1 MNRTSPDWTLWRS
14 FGAVIEQG
22 SLSGAA
28 RQLGVSQPT
37 IGRHIQALEAEL
49 GATLFIRTI
58 KGFEPNASAMRLFDQ
73 VKMAQNSLNEA
84 TILGEGAN
92 TRLSGAVRI
101 TASTITSHYI
111 LPKMLAQ
118 IREQF
123 PSIEIELVPSDSAEN
138 LLMRECDIAVRMFRP
153 TQLELVSR
161 KIGQSPITCC
171 AHIQYLEKNGSP
183 KKIGDLYEL
192 DMVGFDR
199 SDLLLSVARQLGFDL
214 QRHHFALR
222 TDSQTAMWEMIK
234 AGLGI
239 GFAQTILV
247 DGEPEIRAI
256 LPQLAIPPLQI
267 WLTTHKELFT
277 SARIRVIYDR
287 LGQLLGRYFSTGSEP
302 SRNI

>member
-1 MNRTSPDWTLWRS
+1 MWRS

-37 IGRHIQALEAEL
+37 IGRHIQTLENEL

-58 KGFEPNASAMRLFDQ
+58 KGFEPNASAMRLFEQ
-73 VKMAQNSLNEA
+73 VKMAKNSLSEA
-84 TILGEGAN
+84 AILAEGSN
-92 TRLSGAVRI
+92 TKLSGAVRI

-111 LPKMLAQ
+111 LPKMLAD

-153 TQLELVSR
+153 TQLELIAR
-161 KIGQSPITCC
+161 KIGVSPMTCC
-171 AHIQYLEKNGSP
+171 AHTQFLKKNGTP
-183 KKIGDLYEL
+183 KNIEDLYDFDL
-192 DMVGFDR
+192 VGFDR
-199 SDLLLSVARQLGFDL
+199 SELLISVARQLGFDL
-214 QRHHFALR
+214 QRHHFTLR

-239 GFAQTILV
+239 GFAQTVLV
-247 DGEPEIRAI
+247 DAEPEIETI
-256 LPQLAIPPLQI
+256 LPQLVIPPLQI

-287 LGQLLGRYFSTGSEP
+287 LGELLGNYFSTE
-302 SRNI
+302 

>member
-1 MNRTSPDWTLWRS
+1 LWRS

-37 IGRHIQALEAEL
+37 IGRHIQTLESEL

-58 KGFEPNASAMRLFDQ
+58 KGFEPNASAMRLFEQ
-73 VKMAQNSLNEA
+73 VKTAQNSLNEA
-84 TILGEGAN
+84 AILGEGSN

-111 LPKMLAQ
+111 LPRMLAQ

-123 PSIEIELVPSDSAEN
+123 PSIEIELVPADSAEN

-153 TQLELVSR
+153 TQLELISR
-161 KIGQSPITCC
+161 KIGQSPMTCC
-171 AHIQYLEKNGSP
+171 AHTHYLERKGTP
-183 KKIGDLYEL
+183 KDIKDLYEIDL
-192 DMVGFDR
+192 VGFDR
-199 SDLLLSVARQLGFDL
+199 SELLLSVAKQLGFDL
-214 QRHHFALR
+214 QRSHFSLR

-234 AGLGI
+234 AGLGV
-239 GFAQTILV
+239 GFAQTVLV
-247 DGEPEIRAI
+247 DEEPEMEAI
-256 LPQLAIPPLQI
+256 LPQLVIPPLQI

-277 SARIRVIYDR
+277 STRIRVIYDR
-287 LGQLLGRYFSTGSEP
+287 LGELLGDYFSAK
-302 SRNI
+302 

>member
-1 MNRTSPDWTLWRS
+1 MNRASPDWTLWRS

-37 IGRHIQALEAEL
+37 IGRHIQTLESEL

-58 KGFEPNASAMRLFDQ
+58 KGFEPNASAMRLFEQ
-73 VKMAQNSLNEA
+73 VKMAKNSLSEA
-84 TILGEGAN
+84 AILAEGSNAK
-92 TRLSGAVRI
+92 LSGAVRI

-118 IREQF
+118 LREQF

-153 TQLELVSR
+153 TQLELIAR
-161 KIGQSPITCC
+161 KIGQSPMTCC
-171 AHIQYLEKNGSP
+171 AHTQYLAKNGAP
-183 KKIGDLYEL
+183 KDIKDLYDFDL
-192 DMVGFDR
+192 VGFDR
-199 SDLLLSVARQLGFDL
+199 SELLLSVARQLGFDL
-214 QRHHFALR
+214 QRHHFTLR

-239 GFAQTILV
+239 GFAQTVLV
-247 DGEPEIRAI
+247 DAEPEIETI
-256 LPQLAIPPLQI
+256 LSQLIIPPLQI

-287 LGQLLGRYFSTGSEP
+287 LGELLGDYFSTE
-302 SRNI
+302 

>member
-1 MNRTSPDWTLWRS
+1 MNRPSPDWTLWRS

-28 RQLGVSQPT
+28 RQLGLSQPT
-37 IGRHIQALEAEL
+37 IGRHIQSLENEL

-58 KGFEPNASAMRLFDQ
+58 KGLEPNASAMRLFEQ
-73 VKMAQNSLNEA
+73 VKTAQTCLSEA
-84 TILGEGAN
+84 TIMGEGSN

-153 TQLELVSR
+153 TQLELITK
-161 KIGQSPITCC
+161 KIGQSAMTCC
-171 AHIQYLEKNGSP
+171 ANMQYLKTNGTP
-183 KKIGDLYEL
+183 KDVTDLYEIDL
-192 DMVGFDR
+192 VGFDR
-199 SDLLLSVARQLGFDL
+199 SELLLSVAKQLGFDL
-214 QRHHFALR
+214 HRSNFILR

-234 AGLGI
+234 AGLGV
-239 GFAQTILV
+239 GFAQTVLV
-247 DGEPEIRAI
+247 NAEPEIKAI
-256 LPQLAIPPLQI
+256 LPQLVIPPLQI

-277 SARIRVIYDR
+277 SARIRVIYDL
-287 LGQLLGRYFSTGSEP
+287 LGQLLGDYFSAQ
-302 SRNI
+302 

>member
-1 MNRTSPDWTLWRS
+1 MNRSSPDWTLWRS

-28 RQLGVSQPT
+28 RQLGLSQPT
-37 IGRHIQALEAEL
+37 IGRHIQALESEL
-49 GATLFIRTI
+49 GASLFIRTI
-58 KGFEPNASAMRLFDQ
+58 KGFEPNASAMRLFEQ
-73 VKMAQNSLNEA
+73 VKTAQNSLNEA
-84 TILGEGAN
+84 AILGEGSN

-111 LPKMLAQ
+111 LPKMLAD

-153 TQLELVSR
+153 TQLELISR
-161 KIGQSPITCC
+161 KIGQSPMTCC
-171 AHIQYLEKNGSP
+171 AHTQYLAKNGAP
-183 KKIGDLYEL
+183 KDIKDLYEIDL
-192 DMVGFDR
+192 VGFDR
-199 SDLLLSVARQLGFDL
+199 SELLLSIAKQLGFDL
-214 QRHHFALR
+214 QRSHFSLR

-234 AGLGI
+234 AGLGV
-239 GFAQTILV
+239 GFAQTVLV
-247 DGEPEIRAI
+247 EAEPEIKAI
-256 LPQLAIPPLQI
+256 LPQLVIPPLQI

-287 LGQLLGRYFSTGSEP
+287 LGELLGDYFSTE
-302 SRNI
+302 

>member
-1 MNRTSPDWTLWRS
+1 MNRPSPDWTLWRS

-37 IGRHIQALEAEL
+37 IGRHIQTLENEL

-58 KGFEPNASAMRLFDQ
+58 KGFEPNASAMRLFEQ
-73 VKMAQNSLNEA
+73 VKMAKISLSEA
-84 TILGEGAN
+84 AILAEGSN
-92 TRLSGAVRI
+92 TKLSGAVRI

-118 IREQF
+118 LREQF

-153 TQLELVSR
+153 TQLELIAR
-161 KIGQSPITCC
+161 KIGVSPMTCC
-171 AHIQYLEKNGSP
+171 AHTQYLKKNGTP
-183 KKIGDLYEL
+183 KDIKDLYDFDL
-192 DMVGFDR
+192 VGFDR
-199 SDLLLSVARQLGFDL
+199 SELLLSIARQLGFDL

-234 AGLGI
+234 AGLGV
-239 GFAQTILV
+239 GFAQTVLV
-247 DGEPEIRAI
+247 DAEPEIEAI
-256 LPQLAIPPLQI
+256 LSQLVIPPLQI

-287 LGQLLGRYFSTGSEP
+287 LGELLGDYFSAE
-302 SRNI
+302 